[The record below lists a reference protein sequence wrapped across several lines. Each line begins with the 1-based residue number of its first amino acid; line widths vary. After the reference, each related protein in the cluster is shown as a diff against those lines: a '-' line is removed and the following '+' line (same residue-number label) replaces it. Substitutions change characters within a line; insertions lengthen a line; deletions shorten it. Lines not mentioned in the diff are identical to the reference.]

1 MLKNNKI
8 HKFFKMTSGS
18 GRYDWVLI
26 VILSIS
32 SFLRFYSYDTRWG
45 LAYDQA
51 WFAVIA
57 RHALNTFQLP
67 FMGPFASGGPF
78 QTGGEWFWIVMAGT
92 LLNPYSVLS
101 PWVFITLL
109 SIFQVYLLYV
119 LGKQYVGKGFGY
131 ILAILGG
138 VSISQVLQSTN
149 LTNQMPS
156 SLCASL
162 LLLFAVMYIKK
173 QKPIYLFLAGL
184 SVGLSSSIHL
194 QGVLL
199 LIPLFCFFVVSKTFH
214 PRKIFLIFIGL
225 LVPWIPVL
233 IVDVQNNFYNTKN
246 MFLYIT
252 NPQSQITYEQLGR
265 RWLTFLTDYVPS
277 SWGRMVGGNIILGY
291 LSIGIVGMSVLY
303 AFLRRNFEKKWVL
316 VLVST
321 AIMTIALRYIKTPLY
336 ENYTTFIHPFVFLLI
351 AWAVWNIYKIHKL
364 IAVLLLAIIVLCS
377 VFTLWKDISNST
389 NFTNFITKQYVAFL
403 KKKFPNEKFA
413 IYDYNYGNK
422 QNTLP
427 LVLYLQTEG
436 LTDDNGRK
444 IGMVISADSKLKF
457 SPHSAIFG
465 GAGGYQLLDLS
476 ASSSA
481 VLQKS
486 KWAFVNP
493 SAIYDSVEYWY
504 KK

>member
-8 HKFFKMTSGS
+8 HKFFKMASGS

-199 LIPLFCFFVVSKTFH
+199 LIPLFCFFCGF
-214 PRKIFLIFIGL
+214 
-225 LVPWIPVL
+225 
-233 IVDVQNNFYNTKN
+233 KN
-246 MFLYIT
+246 L
-252 NPQSQITYEQLGR
+252 
-265 RWLTFLTDYVPS
+265 S
-277 SWGRMVGGNIILGY
+277 S
-291 LSIGIVGMSVLY
+291 
-303 AFLRRNFEKKWVL
+303 
-316 VLVST
+316 
-321 AIMTIALRYIKTPLY
+321 
-336 ENYTTFIHPFVFLLI
+336 
-351 AWAVWNIYKIHKL
+351 
-364 IAVLLLAIIVLCS
+364 
-377 VFTLWKDISNST
+377 
-389 NFTNFITKQYVAFL
+389 
-403 KKKFPNEKFA
+403 
-413 IYDYNYGNK
+413 
-422 QNTLP
+422 
-427 LVLYLQTEG
+427 
-436 LTDDNGRK
+436 
-444 IGMVISADSKLKF
+444 
-457 SPHSAIFG
+457 
-465 GAGGYQLLDLS
+465 
-476 ASSSA
+476 
-481 VLQKS
+481 
-486 KWAFVNP
+486 
-493 SAIYDSVEYWY
+493 
-504 KK
+504 